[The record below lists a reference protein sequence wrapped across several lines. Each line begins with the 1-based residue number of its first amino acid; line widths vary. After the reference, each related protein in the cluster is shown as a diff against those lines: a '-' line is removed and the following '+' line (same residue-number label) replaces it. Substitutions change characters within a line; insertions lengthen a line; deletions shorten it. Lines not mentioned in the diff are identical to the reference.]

1 MPLMSGRPRRKLS
14 SPNTL
19 TLGNENSVD
28 VYARAI
34 ANGWDKV
41 SPLSVIVTGDIGS
54 NSTATPALLFSG
66 SYPDVTLTI
75 NAGVYVCGRGG
86 VGGAANQ
93 AGQVGGTA
101 IQTTGKLKID
111 NKGVIGGGGGGG
123 GGYWTNSYSE
133 SNVSYGGD
141 GAGLPVLPLRS
152 GAIGP
157 GSSKTN
163 GGQGTRGYSSASGY
177 VSGGVGGVPGSTGG
191 TGPSGGGG
199 GLGGN
204 GGGSQGVGSGTTRT
218 DPGGSGING
227 PGQTDSDPTYN
238 DYASYAGGT
247 AGKAIVGIANV
258 TYVTQGTVYG
268 ATA

>member
-1 MPLMSGRPRRKLS
+1 MSARPRRKLS

-86 VGGAANQ
+86 LGGAVGQ
-93 AGQVGGTA
+93 AGQVGGNA
-101 IQTTGKLKID
+101 IQTTGKIKID
-111 NKGVIGGGGGGG
+111 NKGVIGAGGGGGAG
-123 GGYWTNSYSE
+123 NWTNSYSA
-133 SNVSYGGD
+133 SGVTYGGD
-141 GAGLPVLPLRS
+141 GAGLPVLVPRT
-152 GAIGP
+152 GAATP
-157 GSSKTN
+157 SATKTN
-163 GGQGTRGYSSASGY
+163 GGTGTRGYSSGGGGY
-177 VSGGVGGVPGSTGG
+177 VNGGVGGAPGSVGG

-204 GGGSQGVGSGTTRT
+204 GAASQGVGPGTTFT
-218 DPGGSGING
+218 DPGGNGQNG
-227 PGQTDSDPTYN
+227 PGTTDSDPTYN
-238 DYASYAGGT
+238 DYGSWAGGVS
-247 AGKAIVGIANV
+247 GKSIVGIANV
-258 TYVTQGTVYG
+258 TYVTQGTIYG
-268 ATA
+268 PTS